1 MEGRDIAERIAPNAE
16 VKFYLYSD
24 FEVRVKR
31 LSDDMGISLEE
42 ARKSLAIRDDLDI
55 NGGNFVKPKKSIEIN
70 TSDKTISQVYDI
82 MLGEIYK
89 KMKNV

>member
-1 MEGRDIAERIAPNAE
+1 MLFSKKEQSSQVIKSENKVYD
-16 VKFYLYSD
+16 VKSEQF
-24 FEVRVKR
+24 V
-31 LSDDMGISLEE
+31 
-42 ARKSLAIRDDLDI
+42 AIRDDLDI